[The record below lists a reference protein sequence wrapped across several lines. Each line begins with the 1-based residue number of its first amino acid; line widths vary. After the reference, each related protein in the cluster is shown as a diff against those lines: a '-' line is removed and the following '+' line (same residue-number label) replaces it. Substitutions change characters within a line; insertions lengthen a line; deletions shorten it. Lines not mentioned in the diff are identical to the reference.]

1 MNQFHN
7 APMQYRTNPEQA
19 ISCAGRE
26 VSGKC
31 GARRKPKAALA
42 SLPNPLT
49 REASNLYENN

>member
-7 APMQYRTNPEQA
+7 APMQYRYTPEQA

-31 GARRKPKAALA
+31 GAHGKQKAALA
-42 SLPNPLT
+42 SLPKPQET
-49 REASNLYENN
+49 AASNLYENN